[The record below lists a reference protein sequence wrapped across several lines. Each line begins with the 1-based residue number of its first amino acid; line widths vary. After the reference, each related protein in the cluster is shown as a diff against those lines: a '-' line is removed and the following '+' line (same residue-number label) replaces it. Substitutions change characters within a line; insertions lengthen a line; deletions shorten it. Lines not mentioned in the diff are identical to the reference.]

1 MASIRKGWRLLAV
14 ASAAALALAL
24 VTSAFAQAP
33 PPGPHIFYGDA
44 GSVSL
49 DGEAVASGTVTAT
62 NQDGEAVGS
71 SSISDAGWEIL
82 VQSSDASSVTF
93 SVDGSN
99 ASEAYAVEQFG
110 MNAVTLDLTSP
121 AGDGEEGEEGE
132 EGTEPEEPAVG
143 PEEPEEPA
151 VAPVEPETPSGLPNT
166 GSGGLASTG
175 SGFPLMP
182 VALVVAALVALSGVA
197 VTRRAGI
204 GAR

>member
-49 DGEAVASGTVTAT
+49 DGEVVASGTVTAT
-62 NQDGEAVGS
+62 NQDGETVGS

-82 VQSSDASSVTF
+82 VQSTDASSVTF

-110 MNAVTLDLTSP
+110 MNGITLDLTSP
-121 AGDGEEGEEGE
+121 A
-132 EGTEPEEPAVG
+132 PEE

-151 VAPVEPETPSGLPNT
+151 VTPEEPEEPAVEPVEPETPSGLPNT

>member
-62 NQDGEAVGS
+62 NQDGETVGS

-82 VQSSDASSVTF
+82 VQSTDASSVTF

-121 AGDGEEGEEGE
+121 AGDGEEGEEG
-132 EGTEPEEPAVG
+132 TEPEEPAVG
-143 PEEPEEPA
+143 PEEPEEP
-151 VAPVEPETPSGLPNT
+151 VVEPVKPETPSGLPNT

>member
-49 DGEAVASGTVTAT
+49 DGEVVASGTVTAT

-82 VQSSDASSVTF
+82 VQSTDASSVTF

-110 MNAVTLDLTSP
+110 MNGITLDLTSP
-121 AGDGEEGEEGE
+121 AADEPD
-132 EGTEPEEPAVG
+132 EPEEPTEPVDE
-143 PEEPEEPA
+143 PEEPSEPEEPA
-151 VAPVEPETPSGLPNT
+151 VAPVEPETPSALPNT

>member
-14 ASAAALALAL
+14 ASAAALTLAL

-33 PPGPHIFYGDA
+33 PPGPHIFYGSA
-44 GSVSL
+44 SL
-49 DGEAVASGTVTAT
+49 DGEAVGDGGVVTAW
-62 NQDGEAVGS
+62 NQDGDNVGTS
-71 SSISDAGWEIL
+71 TISDGEWEIL
-82 VQSSDASSVTF
+82 VQSADASSVTF
-93 SVDGSN
+93 TVDGSN

-110 MNAVTLDLTSP
+110 MNEIALALTSP
-121 AGDGEEGEEGE
+121 ATDDGDDGDNGT
-132 EGTEPEEPAVG
+132 TEPPVE
-143 PEEPEEPA
+143 PEEPEEPV
-151 VAPVEPETPSGLPNT
+151 VAPVEPETPSALPNT
-166 GSGGLASTG
+166 GSGGLAGTG

>member
-33 PPGPHIFYGDA
+33 PPGPHLFYGSA
-44 GSVSL
+44 SL
-49 DGEAVASGTVTAT
+49 DGEAVADGGVVSAW
-62 NQDGEAVGS
+62 NQDGDNVGTS
-71 SSISDAGWEIL
+71 TISNGEWEIF

-93 SVDGSN
+93 TVDGSN

-110 MNAVTLDLTSP
+110 MNAVALDLTSP
-121 AGDGEEGEEGE
+121 AGDGEEGE

-182 VALVVAALVALSGVA
+182 VALAVAALVALSGVA

>member
-62 NQDGEAVGS
+62 NQDGEVVGS

-82 VQSSDASSVTF
+82 VQSTEASSVTF

-99 ASEAYAVEQFG
+99 ASEAYPVEQFG
-110 MNAVTLDLTSP
+110 MDPVTLDLTSP
-121 AGDGEEGEEGE
+121 AGDGEEGE

-143 PEEPEEPA
+143 PEEPEEP
-151 VAPVEPETPSGLPNT
+151 VVEPVKPETPSGLPNT

-182 VALVVAALVALSGVA
+182 VALAVAALVALSGVA